1 MALNFL
7 VTGVKM
13 LAKKMAKDKLKKK
26 AKDFVKGKDVEL
38 DADADSQSYTAGTLT
53 FANWDIQFAVGA
65 EGSISDVFVDKSS
78 IGSTFTTDAASFAE
92 IVTAKKDDAGATN
105 SEYTWTR
112 WYAVNN

>member
-1 MALNFL
+1 MLSLML
-7 VTGVKM
+7 V
-13 LAKKMAKDKLKKK
+13 KK
-26 AKDFVKGKDVEL
+26 
-38 DADADSQSYTAGTLT
+38 TLT